1 MKWLKFKYY
10 CFVTFAYLFI
20 FGCIGFSAWINHREI
35 EAIFL
40 FVAYLMLR
48 YAFPK
53 TFHSKSFYRCIFYTI
68 VMFWVAIPMVLP
80 LCVSIFS
87 SIAVGW
93 FIGFVLYKLQDY
105 IDHMQAKFKR
115 KTIYDLTKEE
125 LYALMENSTL
135 SEEEKDAVEYR
146 VIYHYKG
153 KRWYQA
159 VGYSKRQCQYLIK
172 YAVEKLNNLINQ

>member
-1 MKWLKFKYY
+1 
-10 CFVTFAYLFI
+10 
-20 FGCIGFSAWINHREI
+20 
-35 EAIFL
+35 
-40 FVAYLMLR
+40 
-48 YAFPK
+48 
-53 TFHSKSFYRCIFYTI
+53 
-68 VMFWVAIPMVLP
+68 MFWVAIPMVLP